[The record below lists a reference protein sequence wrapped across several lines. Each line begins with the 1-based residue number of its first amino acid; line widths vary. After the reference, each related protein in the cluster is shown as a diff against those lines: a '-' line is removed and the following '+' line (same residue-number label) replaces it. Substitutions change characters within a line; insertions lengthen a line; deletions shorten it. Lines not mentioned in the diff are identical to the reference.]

1 MGEPSQGDFEAWLC
15 KKLTSLDIDN
25 EVYGSYI
32 TSILDED
39 DDQQTKKETLEEIL
53 ETITENNVAL
63 CKDVIEMYQSFK
75 VANTAQANDDDKPN
89 IDQILAAHV
98 GVTTTTMQK
107 QHQTQNSNEESK
119 AIKRSVIAMYSSVDD
134 EADTNEL
141 NENSSKPQH
150 HQTVDSAL
158 EMFENTN
165 AKNVSEVEKNTR
177 LKQKE
182 ESAKK
187 KEQDKV

>member
-1 MGEPSQGDFEAWLC
+1 
-15 KKLTSLDIDN
+15 
-25 EVYGSYI
+25 
-32 TSILDED
+32 
-39 DDQQTKKETLEEIL
+39 
-53 ETITENNVAL
+53 
-63 CKDVIEMYQSFK
+63 
-75 VANTAQANDDDKPN
+75 
-89 IDQILAAHV
+89 
-98 GVTTTTMQK
+98 MQK

-187 KEQDKV
+187 KEQDKINLEKQKVKKAERKEKEKQRTQKKERGR